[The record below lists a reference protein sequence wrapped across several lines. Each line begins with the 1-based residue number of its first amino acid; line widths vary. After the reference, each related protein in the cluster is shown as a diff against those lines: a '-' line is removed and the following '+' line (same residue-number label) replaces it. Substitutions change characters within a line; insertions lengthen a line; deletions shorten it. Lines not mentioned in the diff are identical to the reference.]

1 MYVSIFLFY
10 FLINW
15 SVFNH

>member
-1 MYVSIFLFY
+1 M

-15 SVFNH
+15 SV